1 MYLLVVVDGFENPVN
16 SLQTTRKNE
25 LGKEPNGTVPALRF
39 DVGYA

>member
-1 MYLLVVVDGFENPVN
+1 MYLLVVVDGFENPVD

-25 LGKEPNGTVPALRF
+25 FGKELNGMAPALRF